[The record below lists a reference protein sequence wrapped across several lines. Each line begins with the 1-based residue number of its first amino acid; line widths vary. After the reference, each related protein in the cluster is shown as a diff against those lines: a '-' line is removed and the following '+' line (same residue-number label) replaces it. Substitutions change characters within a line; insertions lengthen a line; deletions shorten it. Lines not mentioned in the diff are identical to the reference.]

1 MTFLPIVTRELRV
14 SARRRRTYWVRFA
27 TAALAL
33 LFFGWS
39 VLFLHMAGAATFA
52 GKMLFGGLVAL
63 IWIYAILGGVF
74 QTADTLS
81 EEKREGTLG
90 LLFLTDLKG
99 YDIVLGK
106 MVAASVNWFFGLIAL
121 FPILALSLLFGG
133 VAPGEFWRQMLAL
146 TNLLFCSLAVGMFV
160 SALARNERRAAGG
173 TILLLLTLLFLPEL
187 LIAIYQKSAGMGTE
201 PLWFVLPDVK
211 RPMQQ
216 AADVLY
222 RRSPGLYWGSLGVTH
237 ALGWL
242 ALLLA
247 SLIVPRTWQQ
257 SAGKI
262 SHWQEKAGQFAYG
275 RNPSRRRAFRQRALD
290 LNPFYWIAARARGQS
305 TALYLLLGG
314 IGVYCF
320 IDFWIDP
327 KNRIGAFNWIAPAII
342 LHSIVKLWIALAAGR
357 RFVEDRR
364 SGALELILST
374 PLSERAIIHGQWRA
388 LLRQFL
394 GPVALVLVVEVLLF
408 FFCQAAA
415 GNSPGREK
423 WLNAGL
429 FVAGVIVF
437 LTDVI
442 ALGWLA
448 MWRGLKARH
457 TYTAWLWSTVQ
468 ILVLPWILF
477 YVAMTTGMMAIFL
490 PQVAK
495 GGAGM
500 ASSFQRW
507 GEWLPLIFT
516 HLWLVISLMVAVVST
531 WWAWR
536 CLPRYFRYQATLAYQ
551 PQKAVWSPSVKS
563 ATLPPRIA

>member
-1 MTFLPIVTRELRV
+1 MTFLPIVARELRV

-39 VLFLHMAGAATFA
+39 VLFLQMAGAATIA

-106 MVAASVNWFFGLIAL
+106 MVAASVTWFFGLIAL
-121 FPILALSLLFGG
+121 FPILALSLLMGG

-146 TNLLFCSLAVGMFV
+146 TNLLFCSLAVGMFI
-160 SALARNERRAAGG
+160 SALARNERWAAGG
-173 TILLLLTLLFLPEL
+173 TILLLLLLLFLPEL
-187 LIAIYQKSAGMGTE
+187 LIAVYRNHTGTSAE
-201 PLWFVLPDVK
+201 PLWLVLPDVK

-216 AADVLY
+216 AADGRY
-222 RRSPGLYWGSLGVTH
+222 RGSPGLYWGSLGVTH
-237 ALGWL
+237 ALGWF

-247 SLIVPRTWQQ
+247 GLIVPRTWQQ
-257 SAGKI
+257 SAGKV
-262 SHWQEKAGQFAYG
+262 SRWQEKAGQFAYG
-275 RNPSRRRAFRQRALD
+275 RNPSRRRAFRQRALA

-305 TALYLLLGG
+305 VALYLAIVG
-314 IGVYCF
+314 IGGFCF

-327 KNRIGAFNWIAPAII
+327 ADWGLFHWIAPAFF
-342 LHSIVKLWIALAAGR
+342 LHSIVKIWIALAAGR

-374 PLSERAIIHGQWRA
+374 PLSERDIIRGQGRA

-394 GPVALVLVVEVLLF
+394 GPVLLVLVLDAVLF
-408 FFCQAAA
+408 FICQSVT
-415 GNSPGREK
+415 GNSPGRK
-423 WLNAGL
+423 QWLNIGL
-429 FVAGVIVF
+429 FAAGVMVF
-437 LTDVI
+437 LADVV

-448 MWRGLKARH
+448 LWRGLKARH
-457 TYTAWLWSTVQ
+457 IYTVWLWSTLQ
-468 ILVLPWILF
+468 ILALPWILF
-477 YVAMTTGMMAIFL
+477 YVAMTAGVMAVFL

-495 GGAGM
+495 GAAGM
-500 ASSFQRW
+500 TASFQRW

-516 HLWLVISLMVAVVST
+516 GLWLVISVAVAALSI
-531 WWAWR
+531 WWARR
-536 CLPRYFRYQATLAYQ
+536 CLPRYFRYQATLSYA
-551 PQKAVWSPSVKS
+551 PQKAVWSPSAKP